1 MHVCV
6 HYTYVQ
12 VREQVCA
19 YMNVQ
24 MLAFSADFSNAL
36 VSQNDRLALVLSFI
50 ALIVQKY
57 KKLHLRSCVPGSAPS
72 ADC

>member
-12 VREQVCA
+12 VRKQVRA

-36 VSQNDRLALVLSFI
+36 VSQNDRLALVLSSL

-57 KKLHLRSCVPGSAPS
+57 KN
-72 ADC
+72 